1 MSVLLCSTCTL
12 NKVEVMQTFFFL
24 SFLELA
30 GMPPHGMMP
39 PPGFPGMH
47 AVPGMPPPPGQI
59 SDPQP
64 PPPPPPGG
72 QMMPPPQPMGGQ
84 FPPVPPH
91 MPPPQVHKQYTYLL
105 ILLKV
110 IDTNKTG
117 IKQMVSHRPGAQE
130 GFTLFLIFFFLAKLK
145 KHMYI

>member
-1 MSVLLCSTCTL
+1 
-12 NKVEVMQTFFFL
+12 MQTFFFL

-110 IDTNKTG
+110 Q
-117 IKQMVSHRPGAQE
+117 IKQELNKWFPIDQELRKVSLS
-130 GFTLFLIFFFLAKLK
+130 FYFFFFWQS
-145 KHMYI
+145 